1 MMTKKTTY
9 KELAKK
15 LGVSGTTV
23 SLVLNN
29 KADKYGIKKETQE
42 KVLFLARKMG
52 FFDDEVLTKPLPV
65 EEKPGV
71 IGMIVPALN
80 NAFIMGITPFLQQAF
95 LEIGFGF
102 SIICKDI
109 DDARYERMIEAF
121 KKFYSGLILVS
132 DAADDI
138 SIRALKNTGYPFIVL
153 EKTLKSPRINTVD
166 TDRGYGIKLLKKHI
180 ESLGYKNILIVSMI
194 GGDNRELSYMVSTL
208 MESGTINRPAV
219 VELEKLSADNEKEIN
234 KIETY
239 LRPPYSV
246 ELIITMG
253 AEAVYPIFSLL
264 GGMKVRIPN
273 DVALISMND
282 GVGFDIISPSVT
294 ALRQPYRAMATEAT
308 DILWTEI
315 KNSGKSKY
323 KRQVTLSPELVVR
336 SSCGSFK

>member
-1 MMTKKTTY
+1 MAKKLKY

-29 KADKYGIKKETQE
+29 KGDQYGIKKETQE

-52 FFDDEVLTKPLPV
+52 FFDDQELTKPLPI

-71 IGMIVPALN
+71 IGMIVPTLN
-80 NAFIMGITPFLQQAF
+80 DAFITGITPFLQQAF
-95 LEIGFGF
+95 FDIGFGL
-102 SIICKDI
+102 SIISKEI
-109 DDARYERMIEAF
+109 DDERYDRMIGAF

-153 EKTLKSPRINTVD
+153 DKTLTSSRINTVD
-166 TDRGYGIKLLKKHI
+166 TDRDYGAKLLKKHI
-180 ESLGYKNILIVSMI
+180 ETLGYKNILIVSET
-194 GGDNRELSYMVSTL
+194 GGDNKELLSMISTL
-208 MESGTINRPAV
+208 METGTINKPTI
-219 VELEKLSADNEKEIN
+219 VEIEKLSANNDREIN

-246 ELIITMG
+246 ELIITIK
-253 AEAVYPIFSLL
+253 AETVYPLLSLL
-264 GGMKVRIPN
+264 GGMKVRVPN

-282 GVGFDIISPSVT
+282 GVGFDLISPSVT
-294 ALRQPYRAMATEAT
+294 ALRQPYRAIATKAANM
-308 DILWTEI
+308 LWTEI

-323 KRQVTLSPELVVR
+323 IRQINLNPELVVR